1 MNWSDLGLTWKILL
15 PILGSGILLVLL
27 SWQQISTLNTMA
39 SAYGHI
45 NTQYIPAIS
54 LILNADR
61 DLYQAKLS
69 ERSLSLGM
77 QDPQLIK
84 DHTENIQQVRD
95 RIGQVRSL
103 GISPASQQMA
113 SDYLGSFEHWQ
124 AESTRLVDGVSNGS
138 IALDEARKLSSGNLD
153 QQFRAMRKL
162 LDALGESVGNEAAS
176 MHKQNETN
184 RSQATRNIL
193 MMVAAVIAI
202 IILFSILFPRAIVA
216 PVNKLALELLRLSEG
231 KGDLNIRLDVRGK
244 DEIGTLAINFNHFL
258 DNLQHMIRAIRQVA
272 DGVSNNSQQLQH
284 SAEQSR
290 KISTEYSS
298 AMDMVATANE
308 QMGVAIQEVS
318 SNSQQVAAE
327 AQQSDKAA
335 RQVAHEFAQA
345 MTELQ
350 ELVSRVNE
358 SSSVIQALDAET
370 TNIASVLDV
379 IKGIAE
385 QTNLLALNA
394 AIEAARAGEQGRGF
408 AVVAD
413 EVRSLASKTQQ
424 STGNINEMIGR
435 LRAGVDR
442 AVSTMQDSRNKTE
455 QTVGYAKRS
464 QSSIQQISGSLVTI
478 SDRILQVASAIEEQ
492 TSVIAH
498 INQNLTEARDLSEQG
513 KDSASHTGHCVS
525 ELHSQANR
533 LLQEVGGFRV

>member
-1 MNWSDLGLTWKILL
+1 MNWSDLGLTQKILL
-15 PILGSGILLVLL
+15 PILGSGILVVLL

-39 SAYGHI
+39 GAYSHI

-77 QDPQLIK
+77 QDPLLIK
-84 DHTENIQQVRD
+84 DHAENIQQVRD
-95 RIGQVRSL
+95 RINQVKSL
-103 GISPASQQMA
+103 GISPLSQQMA
-113 SDYLGSFEHWQ
+113 SDYLRSFESWQ

-138 IALDEARKLSSGNLD
+138 IPIDEARHISSGNLD
-153 QQFRAMRKL
+153 QQFRAMRTL
-162 LDALGESVGNEAAS
+162 LDTLGESVGNEATL
-176 MHKQNETN
+176 MHEQNETN
-184 RSQATRNIL
+184 QVQATRNIL

-231 KGDLNIRLDVRGK
+231 KGDLSMRLDIRGK
-244 DEIGTLAINFNHFL
+244 DEIGKLAINFNHFL
-258 DNLQHMIRAIRQVA
+258 DNLQQMIRAIRQVA
-272 DGVSNNSQQLQH
+272 DGVASNSQQLQR
-284 SAEQSR
+284 SAEQSQ
-290 KISTEYSS
+290 KVSAEYSS

-318 SNSQQVAAE
+318 SNSQQVATE
-327 AQQSDKAA
+327 AQHSDKAA
-335 RQVAHEFAQA
+335 RQVAHEFGQA
-345 MTELQ
+345 MKELQ

-455 QTVGYAKRS
+455 QTVVYAERS
-464 QSSIQQISGSLVTI
+464 QASIQQISDSLVTI

-513 KDSASHTGHCVS
+513 KDSARHTGHCVS
-525 ELHSQANR
+525 ELQSQAGR